1 MLQLKQ
7 ITIQFF
13 SMFDRLSQENKVG
26 KTFGNTLMGKLVA
39 GLALAGSLTFAVT
52 SARAQEEKV
61 LNIYNWSDYIGDD
74 TIANFTKETGI
85 KVRYD
90 TFDSNETLHAKLVAG
105 KTGYDI
111 VVPSSNWAKIQIE
124 GGLFTKL
131 DKSKI
136 TTYGNLDPFVMKQL
150 STMDAGNQHI
160 VPWLWG
166 VTTVGINAAKL
177 KTALGN
183 LPMPENAWDL
193 IFKPE
198 YAAKAKSCGVSVL
211 DSGDEVFPA
220 ALRYLGKPPYSKNP
234 ADYQAAAKMLE
245 KIRPNIS
252 LFSSSGYINDLASGS
267 LCLVL
272 GWNGDISIA
281 SARAKEAKN
290 GNDIQV
296 LLPTTGAVM
305 FFDTMAIPVDAQHV
319 ENAYKFISYIY
330 RPEVNAE
337 LVNKVFYA
345 NPVPASAKFIK
356 PQVRDNK
363 TVFMS
368 SQDLANMV
376 PPEAVSSDIRRLRTR
391 LYTTFKTGL

>member
-1 MLQLKQ
+1 MGNIFK
-7 ITIQFF
+7 
-13 SMFDRLSQENKVG
+13 RLGARAVFAS
-26 KTFGNTLMGKLVA
+26 LSVA
-39 GLALAGSLTFAVT
+39 GLLAGVAGP
-52 SARAQEEKV
+52 AAAQEEKI

-74 TIANFTKETGI
+74 TIANFEKETGI

-111 VVPSSNWAKIQIE
+111 VVPSSNWAKIQID

-136 TTYGNLDPFVMKQL
+136 ATYGNLDPWVMKQL
-150 STMDAGNQHI
+150 ATMDAGNQHI
-160 VPWLWG
+160 VPWLG
-166 VTTVGINAAKL
+166 GITTVGVNMGKL
-177 KTALGN
+177 KAALGN
-183 LPMPENAWDL
+183 MPMPDNAWDL

-198 YAAKAKSCGVSVL
+198 YAAKAKSCGISVL

-234 ADYQAAAKMLE
+234 ADYQAAGKLLAA
-245 KIRPNIS
+245 IRPNIS
-252 LFSSSGYINDLASGS
+252 LFSSSGYINDLAGGS

-281 SARAKEAKN
+281 AARAKEAKN

-296 LLPTTGAVM
+296 LLPKTGAVL

-337 LVNKVFYA
+337 LVNKVLYA
-345 NPVPASAKFIK
+345 NPVPASAKNIK
-356 PQVRDNK
+356 PEVRANK
-363 TVFMS
+363 AVFMS
-368 SQDLANMV
+368 PDDLAKMV

>member
-1 MLQLKQ
+1 
-7 ITIQFF
+7 
-13 SMFDRLSQENKVG
+13 MFVIFQEKKLSNAFVS
-26 KTFGNTLMGKLVA
+26 TLMGKLLSSLAVT
-39 GLALAGSLTFAVT
+39 GLMTFAAT
-52 SARAQEEKV
+52 SALAQEEKV
-61 LNIYNWSDYIGDD
+61 LNIYNWSDYIGDN
-74 TIANFTKETGI
+74 TIANFQKETGI

-111 VVPSSNWAKIQIE
+111 VVPSSNWAKIQID

-131 DKSKI
+131 DRSKI
-136 TTYGNLDPFVMKQL
+136 VTYGNLDPFVMKQL
-150 STMDAGNQHI
+150 AGMDAGNQHI

-166 VTTVGINAAKL
+166 ITTVGINVDKL
-177 KTALGN
+177 KAALGGM
-183 LPMPENAWDL
+183 PMPENAWDL

-198 YAAKAKSCGVSVL
+198 YAAKAKSCGISVL

-234 ADYQAAAKMLE
+234 ADYQAAGKLLE

-252 LFSSSGYINDLASGS
+252 LFSSSGYINDLAGGS

-281 SARAKEAKN
+281 AARAKEAKN
-290 GNDIQV
+290 GNNIQV
-296 LLPTTGAVM
+296 MLPSTGAVM

-337 LVNKVFYA
+337 LVNKVLYA
-345 NPVPASAKFIK
+345 NPVPAASNLIK
-356 PQVRDNK
+356 PEVRNNK
-363 TVFMS
+363 AVFMTPE
-368 SQDLANMV
+368 DLARMV

>member
-1 MLQLKQ
+1 
-7 ITIQFF
+7 
-13 SMFDRLSQENKVG
+13 MFVIFQEKKLSNAFVS
-26 KTFGNTLMGKLVA
+26 TLMGKLLSSLAVT
-39 GLALAGSLTFAVT
+39 GLMTFAAT
-52 SARAQEEKV
+52 SALAQEEKV
-61 LNIYNWSDYIGDD
+61 LNIYNWSDYIGDN
-74 TIANFTKETGI
+74 TIANFQKETGI
-85 KVRYD
+85 EVRYD

-111 VVPSSNWAKIQIE
+111 VVPSSNWAKIQID

-131 DKSKI
+131 DRSKI
-136 TTYGNLDPFVMKQL
+136 ATYGNLDPFVMKQL
-150 STMDAGNQHI
+150 AGMDAGNQHI

-166 VTTVGINAAKL
+166 ITTVGINVDKL
-177 KTALGN
+177 KAALGGM
-183 LPMPENAWDL
+183 PMPENAWDL

-198 YAAKAKSCGVSVL
+198 YAAKAKSCGISVL

-234 ADYQAAAKMLE
+234 ADYQAAGKLLE

-252 LFSSSGYINDLASGS
+252 LFSSSGYINDLAGGS

-281 SARAKEAKN
+281 AARAKEAKN
-290 GNDIQV
+290 GNNIQV
-296 LLPTTGAVM
+296 MLPSTGAVM

-337 LVNKVFYA
+337 LVNKVLYA
-345 NPVPASAKFIK
+345 NPVPAASNLIK
-356 PQVRDNK
+356 PEVRNNK
-363 TVFMS
+363 AVFMTPE
-368 SQDLANMV
+368 DLARMV

>member
-1 MLQLKQ
+1 
-7 ITIQFF
+7 
-13 SMFDRLSQENKVG
+13 MFDRLFQENEVG
-26 KTFGNTLMGKLVA
+26 NTFGKSLVGRLVA
-39 GLALAGSLTFAVT
+39 GLALAGSLTLAT
-52 SARAQEEKV
+52 SSVLAQEEKV

-74 TIANFTKETGI
+74 TIANFQKETGI

-111 VVPSSNWAKIQIE
+111 VVPSSNWAKIQID

-136 TTYGNLDPFVMKQL
+136 TTYGNLDPYVMKQL
-150 STMDAGNQHI
+150 AGMDAGNQHI
-160 VPWLWG
+160 VPWMWG
-166 VTTVGINAAKL
+166 ITTVGINVEKL
-177 KTALGN
+177 KAALGS
-183 LPMPENAWDL
+183 LPMPDNAWDL

-198 YAAKAKSCGVSVL
+198 YAAKAKSCGISVL

-234 ADYQAAAKMLE
+234 ADYQAAGKLLE
-245 KIRPNIS
+245 SIRPNIS
-252 LFSSSGYINDLASGS
+252 LFSSSGYINDLAGGS

-281 SARAKEAKN
+281 AARAKESKN
-290 GNDIQV
+290 GNNIQV
-296 LLPTTGAVM
+296 LLPKTGAVL

-319 ENAYKFISYIY
+319 DNAYKFISYIY

-337 LVNKVFYA
+337 IVNKVLYA
-345 NPVPASAKFIK
+345 NPVPSSAKSIK
-356 PQVRDNK
+356 QEVRNNK

-368 SQDLANMV
+368 PEDLARMV

>member
-1 MLQLKQ
+1 
-7 ITIQFF
+7 
-13 SMFDRLSQENKVG
+13 LSNPFASK
-26 KTFGNTLMGKLVA
+26 LIGKLLSGLAVA
-39 GLALAGSLTFAVT
+39 GLMTFAAT
-52 SARAQEEKV
+52 SALAQEEKI
-61 LNIYNWSDYIGDD
+61 LNIYNWSDYIGDN
-74 TIANFTKETGI
+74 TIANFQKETGI

-111 VVPSSNWAKIQIE
+111 VVPSSNWAKIQID

-131 DKSKI
+131 DRSKI
-136 TTYGNLDPFVMKQL
+136 ATYANLDPFVMKQL
-150 STMDAGNQHI
+150 AGMDAGNQHI

-166 VTTVGINAAKL
+166 ITTVGINVDKL
-177 KTALGN
+177 KAALGGM
-183 LPMPENAWDL
+183 PMPENAWDL

-198 YAAKAKSCGVSVL
+198 YAAKAKSCGISVL

-234 ADYQAAAKMLE
+234 ADYQAAGKLLE
-245 KIRPNIS
+245 KMRPNIS
-252 LFSSSGYINDLASGS
+252 LFSSSGYINDLAGGS

-281 SARAKEAKN
+281 AARAKEAKN
-290 GNDIQV
+290 GNNIQV
-296 LLPTTGAVM
+296 MLPSSGAVM

-337 LVNKVFYA
+337 LVNKVLYA
-345 NPVPASAKFIK
+345 NPIPAASNFIK
-356 PQVRDNK
+356 PEVRNNK
-363 TVFMS
+363 AVFMTPE
-368 SQDLANMV
+368 DLARMV